1 MSKAVV
7 FEYYPDTSII
17 KLHLPSGD
25 EREIEIN
32 PGWSFGKGNHPTT
45 KLCIKALENLF
56 KNEQIESVLD
66 VGCGSGV
73 LSISAAALGAKQIT
87 AVDIDNIIILEADSN
102 IEKNGFLS
110 ITEIILGSVE
120 DVAGVFDLVVSNI
133 LIRSILAISEE
144 LKKRVK
150 YRGTILLSG
159 IKNEEKTQAI
169 NKFSDLGF
177 YLQEEFEE
185 REWVA
190 LVLKNSTNDSE

>member
-1 MSKAVV
+1 M
-7 FEYYPDTSII
+7 
-17 KLHLPSGD
+17 
-25 EREIEIN
+25 
-32 PGWSFGKGNHPTT
+32 
-45 KLCIKALENLF
+45 
-56 KNEQIESVLD
+56 LD

-102 IEKNGFLS
+102 IDKNGFLS

-120 DVAGVFDLVVSNI
+120 DVAGVFDLVVANI

-150 YRGTILLSG
+150 SRGTILLSG

>member
-1 MSKAVV
+1 MRA
-7 FEYYPDTSII
+7 
-17 KLHLPSGD
+17 LPSSPCELDFAWYDLIRD
-25 EREIEIN
+25 ELLRSSVPE
-32 PGWSFGKGNHPTT
+32 GSR
-45 KLCIKALENLF
+45 
-56 KNEQIESVLD
+56 VLD

-120 DVAGVFDLVVSNI
+120 DVAGVFDLVVANI
-133 LIRSILAISEE
+133 LIGSILAISEE

-150 YRGTILLSG
+150 SRGAILLSG

-169 NKFSDLGF
+169 NQFSELGF
-177 YLQEEFEE
+177 CLQEEFEE